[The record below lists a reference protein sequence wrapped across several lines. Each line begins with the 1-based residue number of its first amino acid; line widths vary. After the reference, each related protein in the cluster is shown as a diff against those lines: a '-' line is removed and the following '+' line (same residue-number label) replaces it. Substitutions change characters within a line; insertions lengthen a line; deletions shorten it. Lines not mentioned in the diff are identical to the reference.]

1 VAFEDDI
8 ATLTRAP
15 VFHLMHNDALRL
27 FAFAGEH
34 RTLRAGEVLFH
45 EGDKCDGGFVVMR
58 GAIVVAPP
66 DRREAFVAEPGAL
79 NRTDSAVLSYG
90 PPGDCNRARIFDG
103 IAHLADAD
111 APRASGVSLLREGRS
126 SCPLDRTVN
135 AVRGAR
141 TRSAAAPQ
149 HRAIYVPR
157 GQ

>member
-111 APRASGVSLLREGRS
+111 APCAAGVSIRR
-126 SCPLDRTVN
+126 
-135 AVRGAR
+135 
-141 TRSAAAPQ
+141 
-149 HRAIYVPR
+149 
-157 GQ
+157 